1 MGSDVLVIGGGVVG
15 LGIARDLA
23 ARGRKVTLLESGK
36 TGREASAAAAGM
48 VGPQSEA
55 LEEDAFFRAMLASR
69 DLFPEYAAR
78 LQQETGIDLGYH
90 AAGALHLAFGA
101 GYEQRLEAKYLWQ
114 MKKAGQVEK
123 LEKEAL
129 LRRFPYLHPRVSA
142 GYLASGDHWVNNEKL
157 CLALSKACLAAGV
170 EIHEDA
176 PAEALKV
183 ENGRLAPVRAAGK
196 SWPAEAVVLAAGAWS
211 DVLLHGLAGAQV
223 RTHPVRGQMLSFQVP
238 AGLRLEMPVHAEEVY
253 LVPRAPD
260 RVLVGATVENVG
272 FDRTLS
278 GEGIE
283 LLLRG
288 AFETV
293 PDLRA
298 CGIDRLW
305 TGFRPGTGDGWP
317 FLGPSGVPGLHLAFG
332 HYRRGILLLP
342 LTIKALVQSVMQGS
356 LPAEA
361 EAFNVKRALH

>member
-1 MGSDVLVIGGGVVG
+1 MGTDVLVLGGGAVG
-15 LGIARDLA
+15 LGIARGLA
-23 ARGRKVTLLESGK
+23 EKGRKVTLLESGK
-36 TGREASAAAAGM
+36 VGREASAAAAGM

-55 LEEDAFFRAMLASR
+55 LEEDDFFRAMLASR
-69 DLFPEYAAR
+69 DLFPEYADR
-78 LQQETGIDLGYH
+78 LQAETGVDLGYH

-114 MKKAGQVEK
+114 MKKAGRVEK

-129 LRRFPYLHPRVSA
+129 FSRFPYLHPRVSA
-142 GYLASGDHWVNNEKL
+142 GYLASGDHWVDNEKL
-157 CLALSKACLAAGV
+157 CQALAQACVAAGV
-170 EIHEDA
+170 EIHEDTA
-176 PAEALKV
+176 AEPLKV
-183 ENGRLAPVRAAGK
+183 EAGKLAEVRAGGK
-196 SWPAEAVVLAAGAWS
+196 PWPAGAVVLAAGAWS
-211 DVLLHGLAGAQV
+211 DTLLQGQAGSRV
-223 RTHPVRGQMLSFQVP
+223 RTHPVRGQMLSFRVP
-238 AGLRLEMPVHAEEVY
+238 AGLRLEMPIHAEEVY

-293 PDLRA
+293 PDLRG
-298 CGIDRLW
+298 CGIDKLW

-317 FLGPSGVPGLHLAFG
+317 FLGISDIPGLHLAFG

-342 LTIKALVQSVMQGS
+342 LTVKALVQSVMLGS

-361 EAFNVKRALH
+361 EAFSMKRVTP